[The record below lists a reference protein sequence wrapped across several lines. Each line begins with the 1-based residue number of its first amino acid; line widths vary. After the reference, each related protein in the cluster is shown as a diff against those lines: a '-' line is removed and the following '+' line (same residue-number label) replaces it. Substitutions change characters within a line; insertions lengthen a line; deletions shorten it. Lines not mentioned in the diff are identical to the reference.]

1 MTVREENPLRASY
14 SYDEGFSG
22 FYSPSA
28 FLEAILSAVMEAG
41 HLADEIQYGN
51 CLN

>member
-14 SYDEGFSG
+14 SYDEDSSG

-28 FLEAILSAVMEAG
+28 FLEGISSALMEAG

-51 CLN
+51 GLN